1 MFNQIFKALWKR
13 KFKNG
18 LLSLEILLAFFV
30 VFALAL
36 LAARYYQLFYL
47 PTGFEHKSVWSVEMQ
62 ASGNE
67 GVKMDAVAYDNF
79 KRSLAALPE
88 VERVGFAL
96 FSPYRWSR
104 WITTYHLPDAAKSVN
119 TNQFELDDDAAK
131 ALNMGYLEGRGFSEL
146 DEGAAHT
153 AILVNKKFAQEMFG
167 SQSAIGKIVQDK
179 KPGDADAGSYKVV
192 GVVEDFRNR
201 GEFMMPVPY
210 LIKRFSPIS
219 NKNSLHVI
227 LLKVK
232 PETSRIFEAKLM
244 QQLKL
249 VRSDWG
255 YKVAPLT
262 ELRKSMFATDTIPLV
277 ILAVIA
283 AFLLLMVGFGLFGVL
298 WQNTTQRIPEIG
310 LRRAVG
316 ANTADIYKQ
325 IIVEQL
331 LLCSFA
337 MVVGLALLVQLPIT
351 GVLGESVNWTIF
363 GVATLASTG
372 AIYLMSILCSLYPAW
387 RAGRMS
393 PTQALRF
400 E

>member
-1 MFNQIFKALWKR
+1 MFNHLLKPIWKR

-30 VFALAL
+30 VFGLAL
-36 LAARYYQLFYL
+36 LAARYFQLFYL
-47 PTGFEHKSVWSVEMQ
+47 PLEYKSVWSVEMQ
-62 ASGNE
+62 TSGNA
-67 GVKMDAVAYDNF
+67 GAKLDVAAYDNF
-79 KRSLAALPE
+79 KRSLGALPE
-88 VERVGFAL
+88 VEQVGFAL
-96 FSPYRWSR
+96 YSPYSWST
-104 WITTYHLPDAAKSVN
+104 WTSTYHLPDAAKSVN
-119 TNQFELDDDAAK
+119 ANQFELDDDAAK
-131 ALNMGYLEGRGFSEL
+131 ALNMGYLEGRGFSAI
-146 DEGAAHT
+146 DEGAAKT
-153 AILVNKKFAQEMFG
+153 AILVNKIFARKMFG

-179 KPGDADAGSYKVV
+179 KPGAAGANSYIVV

-201 GEFMMPVPY
+201 GEFMTPQPY

-219 NKNSLHVI
+219 NKNTLGVI

-232 PETSRIFEAKLM
+232 PNTTRIFEAKLT

-249 VRSDWG
+249 IRSDWG
-255 YKVAPLT
+255 YRVAPLT
-262 ELRKSMFATDTIPLV
+262 DLRKSIFVTVTIPLV

-310 LRRAVG
+310 LRRAIG

-331 LLCSFA
+331 LLCSLA
-337 MVVGLALLVQLPIT
+337 IAVGLVLLVQIPIT
-351 GVLGESVNWTIF
+351 GVFGESVNWTVFGIATAVSIF
-363 GVATLASTG
+363 VIFT
-372 AIYLMSILCSLYPAW
+372 MSVLCSLYPAW
-387 RAGRMS
+387 RASRLS
-393 PTQALRF
+393 PTQALRY